1 MLKNKKGVAVFLVV
15 MLGAV
20 ILAVVL
26 GLSALLVR
34 QAVIVHQLSQSVLA
48 FYAADTGIERLLYAT
63 RQEGYDVGTCTPTPC
78 QTPYPG
84 TSDPAFT
91 NGASYEDYVQDT
103 TSSTELRSIGIYRQ
117 VRRALE
123 ISY

>member
-1 MLKNKKGVAVFLVV
+1 MLKKKKGVAVFLVV

-34 QAVIVHQLSQSVLA
+34 QTVIVHQLSQSVVA
-48 FYAADTGIERLLYAT
+48 FYAADTGIERILYAV
-63 RQEGYDVGTCTPTPC
+63 RQEGYDVSACTPTPC
-78 QTPYPG
+78 QTSYQSG
-84 TSDPAFT
+84 SDPAFT
-91 NGASYEDYVQDT
+91 NGASYETYVQDT
-103 TSSTELRSIGIYRQ
+103 TSSTQLRSIGIYRQ
-117 VRRALE
+117 VRRAIE

>member
-1 MLKNKKGVAVFLVV
+1 MSKKKKGVAVFLVV

-26 GLSALLVR
+26 GLSALLMR

-48 FYAADTGIERLLYAT
+48 FYAADSGVERILYAV
-63 RQEGYDVGTCTPTPC
+63 RQEGYDPSTCTPTPC
-78 QTPYPG
+78 QTPYPT

-91 NGASYEDYVQDT
+91 NGASYETYVQDT
-103 TSSTELRSIGIYRQ
+103 TSSTELRAIGIYRQ
-117 VRRALE
+117 VRRAIE

>member
-1 MLKNKKGVAVFLVV
+1 MSKKKKGVAVFLVV

-48 FYAADTGIERLLYAT
+48 FYAADSGIERILYAV
-63 RQEGYDVGTCTPTPC
+63 RQEGYDPSTCTPTPC
-78 QTPYPG
+78 RAPYPE

-91 NGASYEDYVQDT
+91 NGASYETYVQDT
-103 TSSTELRSIGIYRQ
+103 TSSTKLRAIGIYRQ
-117 VRRALE
+117 VRRAVE